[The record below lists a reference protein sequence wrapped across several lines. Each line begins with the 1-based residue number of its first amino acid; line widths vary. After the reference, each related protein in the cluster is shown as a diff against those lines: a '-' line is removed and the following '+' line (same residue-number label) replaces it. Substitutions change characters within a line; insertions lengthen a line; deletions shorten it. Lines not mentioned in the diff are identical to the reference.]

1 MAIVERIEKR
11 QLVIDLGA
19 NETPTAW
26 RWRVM
31 HFLTYEDGSDVA
43 PPRQTEIPASA
54 EEVSAHIGATV
65 VQQSQAITA
74 DRANYD
80 SNLASLTAQR
90 DAWKAKFDKAEL
102 ALRAV
107 VSADQSWDDAVRAK
121 VVEALS

>member
-1 MAIVERIEKR
+1 MAIHERLEKR
-11 QLVIDLGA
+11 QLIIDLGA

-26 RWRVM
+26 RWKVVQ
-31 HFLTYEDGSDVA
+31 FLSYEDGSDVS
-43 PPRQTEIPASA
+43 PPRTTEVVATA

-74 DRANYD
+74 DRANYE
-80 SNLASLTAQR
+80 SNLADLTAQR

-107 VSADQSWDDAVRAK
+107 VSADQSWDEAVRAK